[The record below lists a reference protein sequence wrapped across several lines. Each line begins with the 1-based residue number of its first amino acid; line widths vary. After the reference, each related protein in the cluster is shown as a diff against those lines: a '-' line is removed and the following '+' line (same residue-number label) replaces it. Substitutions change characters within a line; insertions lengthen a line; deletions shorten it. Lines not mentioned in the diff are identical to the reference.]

1 MNNNTKNKILTT
13 FTQLKPIKDGIK
25 VKINSKSIMEQPNY
39 STMMSKYKEFVES
52 NIDTI
57 FIAHQSK
64 YRNIIEIKDVDCEW
78 YFWIGDLIVIE
89 DN

>member
-13 FTQLKPIKDGIK
+13 FPQLKHIKDGMK
-25 VKINSKSIMEQPNY
+25 VKINSKSIMEHPNY
-39 STMMSKYKEFVES
+39 STMMPKYKEFVES

-57 FIAHQSK
+57 FITHQSK
-64 YRNIIEIKDVDCEW
+64 YHNIIEIKDVDCEW